1 MSSSSEEDPTPT
13 AAAGGDGGGSDVHIA
28 TRGSSKTAAIGDD
41 DDDDG
46 DDAGGG
52 GGDASA
58 GAAASDRKSRVDGED
73 DEDED
78 EDEDYDVNDDD
89 EAALERMM
97 AFQEEQFAADAG
109 VPAPGGRGDA
119 DSGGGPDP
127 NVAFLGD
134 DDEYDDGTDDDA
146 DDEGAAPRALFRH
159 PNLNNPAA
167 VALRRRQAAM
177 MRDGMAGGGRRR
189 ADAGAG
195 AARMLRALPRLRYVP
210 ASMAAALLLL
220 HRTMRTRRQFYLA
233 VTYLQTSKL
242 SYVVL
247 GNAVIAFGVGLF
259 GAVTSVFL
267 DGGLRPNER
276 DSIGENIR
284 WDVTETCLALTM
296 FRSEL
301 DVSTALE
308 FLVLVVMK
316 W

>member
-1 MSSSSEEDPTPT
+1 MTSSEEDTTPT
-13 AAAGGDGGGSDVHIA
+13 AAGGRGGGGSDDVLPA
-28 TRGSSKTAAIGDD
+28 TVGSSTTA
-41 DDDDG
+41 
-46 DDAGGG
+46 AGGG

-58 GAAASDRKSRVDGED
+58 GAAASDRKSRAGGGGDSGED
-73 DEDED
+73 AGDDD
-78 EDEDYDVNDDD
+78 DDDD

-119 DSGGGPDP
+119 GDGAVGGADP
-127 NVAFLGD
+127 HVAFLGD
-134 DDEYDDGTDDDA
+134 DDEDEDEDEDEDDDG
-146 DDEGAAPRALFRH
+146 GAAPRALFRH

-167 VALRRRQAAM
+167 VALRRRQAAA
-177 MRDGMAGGGRRR
+177 MRGGFAGGGRRR
-189 ADAGAG
+189 RAG
-195 AARMLRALPRLRYVP
+195 AAGAAGLLRALPRLRYVP

-259 GAVTSVFL
+259 GAVTSAFL

-284 WDVTETCLALTM
+284 WDVTETCLALTI

-301 DVSTALE
+301 DVFTALE

>member
-1 MSSSSEEDPTPT
+1 MTSSEEDTTPT
-13 AAAGGDGGGSDVHIA
+13 AAGGRGGGGSDDVLPA
-28 TRGSSKTAAIGDD
+28 TVGSSTTA
-41 DDDDG
+41 
-46 DDAGGG
+46 AGGG
-52 GGDASA
+52 GGDATA
-58 GAAASDRKSRVDGED
+58 GASASDRKSRAGGGED
-73 DEDED
+73 DAGEDGD
-78 EDEDYDVNDDD
+78 DDD

-109 VPAPGGRGDA
+109 VPAPGGRGYAGDGAVGGA
-119 DSGGGPDP
+119 DPH
-127 NVAFLGD
+127 VAFLGD
-134 DDEYDDGTDDDA
+134 GDEDDDDEDEEDDG
-146 DDEGAAPRALFRH
+146 GAAPRALFRH

-167 VALRRRQAAM
+167 VALRRRQAAV
-177 MRDGMAGGGRRR
+177 MRLAGGGGRRR
-189 ADAGAG
+189 V
-195 AARMLRALPRLRYVP
+195 LRALPRLRYVP

-247 GNAVIAFGVGLF
+247 GNAVIALGVGLF
-259 GAVTSVFL
+259 GAVTSAFL

-284 WDVTETCLALTM
+284 WDVTETCLALTI

-301 DVSTALE
+301 DVFTALE